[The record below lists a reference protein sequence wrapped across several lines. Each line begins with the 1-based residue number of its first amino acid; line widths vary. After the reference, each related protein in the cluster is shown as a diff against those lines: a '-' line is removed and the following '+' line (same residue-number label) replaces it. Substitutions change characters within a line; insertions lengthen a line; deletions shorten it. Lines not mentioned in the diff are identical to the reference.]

1 MAGEFL
7 GGRTA
12 RRPDWAGRALAMAGG
27 LLVAAAYPG
36 PALLP
41 PATGAWLVLPGVAL
55 LYLALARTRREREAF
70 GCGWI
75 AGAAHFALAL
85 HWMVHPFLV
94 KADTHL
100 WALPLAAVAVPAGF
114 GLFWATA
121 FAVARRMAS
130 RGPWL
135 ALAFA
140 LALSALEWVR
150 GSALTGFPWA
160 MPGQG
165 WIHGETRSLYPAM
178 GAYGAMFLTLLLPAL
193 AVSGRDGRRL
203 AASLALTSAAAAL
216 VVVLCGFW
224 ADRATYPDAADGAA
238 RLRLVQPNIPQR
250 EKWARVHR
258 LRNLSRLIALSESPG
273 GGPPDVV
280 IWPESAL
287 PTVLSR
293 SELREGGRELLAQ
306 LLPPGAEAPV
316 LLFGALTRD
325 ETGHFNSLVAL
336 DSAGGVD
343 VYDKHHLVPF
353 GEFLPFADLL
363 QGVGIRAFAG
373 SGFRRGAGP
382 DGMQLRGLPRLAAA
396 ICYEAIF
403 ADEMRRAAA
412 GADWLLQ
419 VTNDGWFGPGPGPQ
433 QHLALARI
441 RAAELGLPLF
451 RVANTGVTAVI
462 DARGRIVRSLPLGEA
477 GILDADLPPP
487 RAEETYYRRWGERV
501 FGGMWGL
508 GALILLVARRRA
520 GNRRSLP

>member
-250 EKWARVHR
+250 EKWARVYR

-287 PTVLSR
+287 PTAP
-293 SELREGGRELLAQ
+293 GR
-306 LLPPGAEAPV
+306 
-316 LLFGALTRD
+316 
-325 ETGHFNSLVAL
+325 TGCS
-336 DSAGGVD
+336 
-343 VYDKHHLVPF
+343 
-353 GEFLPFADLL
+353 FA
-363 QGVGIRAFAG
+363 A
-373 SGFRRGAGP
+373 
-382 DGMQLRGLPRLAAA
+382 
-396 ICYEAIF
+396 C
-403 ADEMRRAAA
+403 
-412 GADWLLQ
+412 
-419 VTNDGWFGPGPGPQ
+419 
-433 QHLALARI
+433 
-441 RAAELGLPLF
+441 
-451 RVANTGVTAVI
+451 RV
-462 DARGRIVRSLPLGEA
+462 
-477 GILDADLPPP
+477 
-487 RAEETYYRRWGERV
+487 W
-501 FGGMWGL
+501 
-508 GALILLVARRRA
+508 RRRSA
-520 GNRRSLP
+520 TRRSLPTRCVGRRPGPTGCCRLPTTAGSAPDPVRSSILPWLGSGRRNSGCPSFGSPTPALPPSLMRGGGSFAHCRSERPGFWTPICRRLAPRRRTIGGGASGCSAGCGDWAP